1 MTLYPYRILKTPY
14 LKQLFCTALFITISF
29 ASNAQEPLELKP
41 RKKNYFEVEIAVPI
55 KQNEAFNED
64 EEETFFRA
72 GGAYLRAGF
81 GRRVVDWM
89 SLGLHSGI
97 EWKSDPGLVSAP
109 VFGNVKI
116 APRLAQDDDYRPFVS
131 FGYGK
136 VYVLNK
142 DRFSGNF
149 LRGNLGLD
157 IAVLDEDE
165 EKEQGMFSI
174 FIEISYYHFKP
185 EDFDNL
191 STFNLGFAYRFL

>member
-1 MTLYPYRILKTPY
+1 MHNPYPILKTAC
-14 LKQLFCTALFITISF
+14 LKKILLTVLLLLGSV
-29 ASNAQEPLELKP
+29 ASRAQESMPLKP
-41 RKKNYFEVEIAVPI
+41 VKKNYFQWELAAPI
-55 KQNEAFNED
+55 KQNEAFGED
-64 EEETFFRA
+64 EEQPFFRP
-72 GGAYLRAGF
+72 GGAYLRVGF

-89 SLGLHSGI
+89 SLGLHTGI

-109 VFGNVKI
+109 VFGNIKI
-116 APRLAQDDDYRPFVS
+116 APKLSQDDEVRPFVS

-136 VYVLNK
+136 VFVLNK

-157 IAVLDEDE
+157 VAVLSENE
-165 EKEQGMFSI
+165 ERQKGVLSV

-191 STFNLGFAYRFL
+191 STFNIGLGYTFL